1 MNEKV
6 NINPLENELPS
17 NYADRLGIYYA
28 KQVTQ
33 KHKKDN
39 GQFFTPLVRESFRVL
54 KIFSLCKFANQSL
67 GRQWKMKQEKLSN
80 SYTTRID
87 QVITIMV

>member
-39 GQFFTPLVRESFRVL
+39 GQFFTPIPIACLMGSFCNLTENSL
-54 KIFSLCKFANQSL
+54 K
-67 GRQWKMKQEKLSN
+67 
-80 SYTTRID
+80 
-87 QVITIMV
+87 